1 MRKITTIILLCCA
14 FLITCTDISAQN
26 TDIVLLKSMNQNES
40 VLLRNYSKVASNTTV
55 YLALAAPLTL
65 GTISLIE
72 KNDDLLKDAI
82 YICSATA
89 LDGIITYSLKKA
101 IHRQRPYVSYPNE
114 ITAYATE
121 NSFSMPSGH
130 TSLAFTTAT
139 ALSLSYPKWYVIAP
153 GYIWA
158 CSIGYSRMNLGVH
171 YPSDVLAGAVL
182 GAGSAFVTYK
192 INQWYWKKR
201 EKKKLIG
208 LENFENL

>member
-55 YLALAAPLTL
+55 YLVLAAPLTL
-65 GTISLIE
+65 GTIALID
-72 KNDDLLKDAI
+72 KNNDLLKDAI

>member
-26 TDIVLLKSMNQNES
+26 TDIELLKSFNQNES

-55 YLALAAPLTL
+55 YLVLAAPLTL

-89 LDGIITYSLKKA
+89 LDGIITYSMKKA
-101 IHRQRPYVSYPNE
+101 IHRQRPYVSFPNE
-114 ITAYATE
+114 VTAYATE

>member
-26 TDIVLLKSMNQNES
+26 TDIELLKSFNQNES

-55 YLALAAPLTL
+55 YLVLAAPLTL

>member
-1 MRKITTIILLCCA
+1 MRKITTIILLCCV

-26 TDIVLLKSMNQNES
+26 TDIELLKSFNQNES

-55 YLALAAPLTL
+55 YLVLAAPLTL
-65 GTISLIE
+65 GTISLID
-72 KNDDLLKDAI
+72 KNNDLLKDAI

>member
-55 YLALAAPLTL
+55 YLVLAAPLTL